1 MSRVVS
7 RTPCPVPCPVS
18 RVPYSASSNPRPV
31 PCIPCTVSRILPH
44 VPYVAGKQRLE
55 AGINREVRE
64 SEEAHAVMFEGL
76 QATLAAAATAV
87 EVQAEAS
94 ITARFEPGLD
104 QHVRE
109 TVQG

>member
-1 MSRVVS
+1 MYPVFHPMSRVTC
-7 RTPCPVPCPVS
+7 R
-18 RVPYSASSNPRPV
+18 
-31 PCIPCTVSRILPH
+31 
-44 VPYVAGKQRLE
+44 RLE

-76 QATLAAAATAV
+76 QATLAAAASAV
-87 EVQAEAS
+87 QVQAEAS

-109 TVQG
+109 KRAEA